1 MVTDGLSKSIAVRQA
16 FKGRQGIGYYSVLL
30 AMFRLGWSGDSLNP
44 YNTMNEVSLFFFFLQ
59 VYI

>member
-30 AMFRLGWSGDSLNP
+30 ARFRLAGL
-44 YNTMNEVSLFFFFLQ
+44 V
-59 VYI
+59 IH